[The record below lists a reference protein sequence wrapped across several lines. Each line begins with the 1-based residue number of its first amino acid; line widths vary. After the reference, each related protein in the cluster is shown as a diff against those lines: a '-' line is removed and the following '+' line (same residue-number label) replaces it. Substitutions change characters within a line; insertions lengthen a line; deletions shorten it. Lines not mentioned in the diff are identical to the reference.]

1 MRRFILGLAT
11 LYFSANMAWGQS
23 DACEGDVNGDMI
35 VDLDDLLTLLIH
47 YGQTCDSHV
56 DSATIVY
63 ISEIH
68 YNPNSAQ
75 GNDSDWEF
83 LELYNPNPTAIQLGG
98 WSIGNAVQCSF
109 QSTDTIPPFGF
120 FVAARN
126 LDSLSTVLP
135 EVNYARQ
142 WNSGESLNN
151 TGETIEVIAPDGTV
165 VSAVAYEDND
175 GWVPEPDGTGPSLE
189 WMDPN
194 LNNAAADSW
203 TFSLVFGGTPGW
215 ANSMW
220 GLSDLE

>member
-1 MRRFILGLAT
+1 MRRIIFGVAALAI
-11 LYFSANMAWGQS
+11 SANWAWGQTN
-23 DACEGDVNGDMI
+23 ACEGDVNGDLT
-35 VDLDDLLTLLIH
+35 VDLDDLLALLIH
-47 YGQTCDSHV
+47 YGQTCESNADSV
-56 DSATIVY
+56 ATLY

-83 LELYNPNPTAIQLGG
+83 LELYNPNPTAIQLDG

-109 QSTDTIPPFGF
+109 QSSDTIAPFGY

-126 LDSLSTVLP
+126 LDTLGSVLP
-135 EVNYARQ
+135 DLNHARQ

-151 TGETIEVIAPDGTV
+151 TGETIEVINPNGTV

-175 GWVPEPDGTGPSLE
+175 GWVSEPDGTGPSLE

-194 LNNAAADSW
+194 LDNAAPDSW

-220 GLSDLE
+220 GLSDFE